1 LTISL
6 ATKPKDSPLPE
17 IPLLDMI
24 SNLVIKMKF
33 RVSLKQSHGFDLTR
47 SFYEELCRKETNKIV
62 KNNKLQP
69 VFGRQNS
76 EFIISSLA
84 RGIDI
89 RVVIY
94 SVRGLAMGLFS
105 SKEFC
110 QISQVETDIS
120 AAVNHNTFYSSC

>member
-1 LTISL
+1 
-6 ATKPKDSPLPE
+6 
-17 IPLLDMI
+17 M
-24 SNLVIKMKF
+24 
-33 RVSLKQSHGFDLTR
+33 SLKQSHGFDLTR
-47 SFYEELCRKETNKIV
+47 SFYEELCRKETNKIE

-94 SVRGLAMGLFS
+94 SVRGLRMGLFS

-110 QISQVETDIS
+110 QITQVETDIVLPS
-120 AAVNHNTFYSSC
+120 TTTYFINLDNTCYMFRPYCPSSGI